1 MISMS
6 DPLANPNGLQRLADG
21 SVMDAFNYLSVLL
34 SIILGL
40 AITQILKGVRGIVL
54 SRARVLPYW
63 PTFVFA
69 AFLFLID
76 VQVWWAFF
84 EMRRVTDWTFPLF
97 AVVLTLTTC
106 LYLLAALVLPDF
118 FGEQT
123 IDLRKHYYAHHRIF
137 FSLFIVAL
145 LASLAKP
152 IFLDGHVPL
161 GGHLPDDKIDVGF
174 HLSWIAICAVAAI
187 TRREWFHKL
196 FSVVSILTFVAYIAL
211 LFVRLR

>member
-1 MISMS
+1 
-6 DPLANPNGLQRLADG
+6 
-21 SVMDAFNYLSVLL
+21 MDAFNYLSVLL

-54 SRARVLPYW
+54 ARARIVPYW

-69 AFLFLID
+69 AFLFLVD

-84 EMRRVTDWTFPLF
+84 EMRRVQLWTFPLF
-97 AVVLTLTTC
+97 AVVLTQTTC

-123 IDLRKHYYAHHRIF
+123 IDLRKHYYAHHRVF
-137 FSLFIVAL
+137 FGLFVVAL
-145 LASLAKP
+145 IASLVKS
-152 IFLDGHVPL
+152 IFLYGR
-161 GGHLPDDKIDVGF
+161 LPDDRVDVAF
-174 HLSWIAICAVAAI
+174 HFGWMTIAVIAAI
-187 TRREWFHKL
+187 TKREWFHKL
-196 FSVVSILTFVAYIAL
+196 ISVLSVSAFVVYIAL